1 MTINEIAKLAGVSA
15 STVSKI
21 INNKDQSINPETR
34 ERVLRIVKEYN
45 YTPYGMIKSTS
56 QAKTFLLAVLFRYTG
71 KANQLVSAVVHTAQK
86 HGYSVLI
93 FDSQNDPAEELK
105 HITAICQ
112 KNADGVLWDPVNAD
126 SAKHAHYFEER
137 GIQICYLN
145 RAPLFPSYQID
156 FMHMGYTLTQK
167 LIDFRHSRIACLMK
181 ENNPRSELVREG
193 YRKCLYDNQIPYDH
207 QLELFVTDEDCCSKM
222 MTYHVTGIVSSHYA
236 AALTLYEQLDQLHYN
251 VPSDFSLV
259 SLKNDISD
267 AGAFPHISGLEIP
280 YGKFGCYIC
289 EALIQKCEKKEDASA
304 SLLFTPSCAFSQ
316 EDSID
321 LPPTLRSRKIVVVGS
336 INIDNTF
343 SVDGVPQAG
352 ETTRIL
358 DSTVSL
364 GGKGANQ
371 AIGAARLGSE
381 VSLIT
386 SIGSDLD
393 SNFAIHALTSE
404 QLSTQG
410 VFRDMGMQTG
420 KAYIYIQGDGEST
433 ITILPGAN
441 AHLSSERIRH
451 RRHLFQNAGYCLL
464 STEIPLEA
472 AIEAARISHSCGAK
486 NIVNPAALKLMPKEL
501 IPYTDIFIP
510 NRKAAAALCPE
521 HHYIE
526 DQADYFFELGIPVTI
541 ITLGHEGCY
550 LRTKDVS
557 RFFPAADVTA
567 IDTTGGADAFISAL
581 AVYLTEGLPLEK
593 AIEIGTCA
601 ASFCVARLGVVPAL
615 VDKTTL
621 EAYVSRVHP
630 GLLER

>member
-1 MTINEIAKLAGVSA
+1 MDETSQKIIDATMTLIRDKGYVATTTKDIAKLAGVSA

-207 QLELFVTDEDCCSKM
+207 QLELYVTDEDCCSKM

-371 AIGAARLGSE
+371 AIGAARGF
-381 VSLIT
+381 
-386 SIGSDLD
+386 SD
-393 SNFAIHALTSE
+393 H
-404 QLSTQG
+404 
-410 VFRDMGMQTG
+410 
-420 KAYIYIQGDGEST
+420 K
-433 ITILPGAN
+433 
-441 AHLSSERIRH
+441 H
-451 RRHLFQNAGYCLL
+451 R
-464 STEIPLEA
+464 
-472 AIEAARISHSCGAK
+472 K
-486 NIVNPAALKLMPKEL
+486 
-501 IPYTDIFIP
+501 
-510 NRKAAAALCPE
+510 
-521 HHYIE
+521 
-526 DQADYFFELGIPVTI
+526 
-541 ITLGHEGCY
+541 
-550 LRTKDVS
+550 
-557 RFFPAADVTA
+557 
-567 IDTTGGADAFISAL
+567 
-581 AVYLTEGLPLEK
+581 
-593 AIEIGTCA
+593 
-601 ASFCVARLGVVPAL
+601 
-615 VDKTTL
+615 
-621 EAYVSRVHP
+621 
-630 GLLER
+630 

>member
-1 MTINEIAKLAGVSA
+1 
-15 STVSKI
+15 
-21 INNKDQSINPETR
+21 
-34 ERVLRIVKEYN
+34 
-45 YTPYGMIKSTS
+45 
-56 QAKTFLLAVLFRYTG
+56 
-71 KANQLVSAVVHTAQK
+71 
-86 HGYSVLI
+86 
-93 FDSQNDPAEELK
+93 
-105 HITAICQ
+105 
-112 KNADGVLWDPVNAD
+112 
-126 SAKHAHYFEER
+126 
-137 GIQICYLN
+137 
-145 RAPLFPSYQID
+145 
-156 FMHMGYTLTQK
+156 
-167 LIDFRHSRIACLMK
+167 MK
-181 ENNPRSELVREG
+181 
-193 YRKCLYDNQIPYDH
+193 
-207 QLELFVTDEDCCSKM
+207 
-222 MTYHVTGIVSSHYA
+222 
-236 AALTLYEQLDQLHYN
+236 
-251 VPSDFSLV
+251 
-259 SLKNDISD
+259 
-267 AGAFPHISGLEIP
+267 
-280 YGKFGCYIC
+280 
-289 EALIQKCEKKEDASA
+289 KKEDASA
-304 SLLFTPSCAFSQ
+304 PFLYTPSCAFSQ

-510 NRKAAAALCPE
+510 NRKAAAALCR
-521 HHYIE
+521 
-526 DQADYFFELGIPVTI
+526 I
-541 ITLGHEGCY
+541 ITTSRIR
-550 LRTKDVS
+550 RTISSSLAFRS
-557 RFFPAADVTA
+557 RSSHSVMRAVICAQRMFPAFSRRPMSQPLTQPAARTLLSPHSP
-567 IDTTGGADAFISAL
+567 FI
-581 AVYLTEGLPLEK
+581 
-593 AIEIGTCA
+593 
-601 ASFCVARLGVVPAL
+601 
-615 VDKTTL
+615 
-621 EAYVSRVHP
+621 
-630 GLLER
+630 

>member
-56 QAKTFLLAVLFRYTG
+56 QAKTFLLALLFRYTG

-207 QLELFVTDEDCCSKM
+207 QLELYVTDEDCCSKM

-280 YGKFGCYIC
+280 YGKFG
-289 EALIQKCEKKEDASA
+289 
-304 SLLFTPSCAFSQ
+304 
-316 EDSID
+316 
-321 LPPTLRSRKIVVVGS
+321 
-336 INIDNTF
+336 
-343 SVDGVPQAG
+343 
-352 ETTRIL
+352 
-358 DSTVSL
+358 
-364 GGKGANQ
+364 
-371 AIGAARLGSE
+371 
-381 VSLIT
+381 
-386 SIGSDLD
+386 
-393 SNFAIHALTSE
+393 
-404 QLSTQG
+404 
-410 VFRDMGMQTG
+410 
-420 KAYIYIQGDGEST
+420 
-433 ITILPGAN
+433 
-441 AHLSSERIRH
+441 
-451 RRHLFQNAGYCLL
+451 
-464 STEIPLEA
+464 
-472 AIEAARISHSCGAK
+472 
-486 NIVNPAALKLMPKEL
+486 
-501 IPYTDIFIP
+501 
-510 NRKAAAALCPE
+510 
-521 HHYIE
+521 
-526 DQADYFFELGIPVTI
+526 
-541 ITLGHEGCY
+541 
-550 LRTKDVS
+550 
-557 RFFPAADVTA
+557 
-567 IDTTGGADAFISAL
+567 
-581 AVYLTEGLPLEK
+581 
-593 AIEIGTCA
+593 
-601 ASFCVARLGVVPAL
+601 
-615 VDKTTL
+615 
-621 EAYVSRVHP
+621 
-630 GLLER
+630 